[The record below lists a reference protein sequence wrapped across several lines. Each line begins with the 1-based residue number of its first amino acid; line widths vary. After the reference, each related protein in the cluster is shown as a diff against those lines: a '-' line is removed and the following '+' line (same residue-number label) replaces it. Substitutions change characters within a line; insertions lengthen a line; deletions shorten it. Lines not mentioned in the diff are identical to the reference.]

1 VKPRSEGS
9 FEENYLLLE
18 STNRAV
24 NSQEPLDIT
33 GMLAAWTAGDE
44 RALRDVMPVIY
55 GDLRLIAR
63 KHLSRHQGH
72 SVESGTLAHEAFLKL
87 VHTRGIR
94 CNNRAHFLALCAQ
107 MIRRILVDYAR
118 KRRAAKRGG
127 ELQVPLDEAVLGSK
141 ARDVEVEALDEALT
155 ALSKIDQRKSR
166 VVELRFFGGLSV
178 EETAAI
184 LEISEETVKRDWRA
198 AKAWLLRELTQE
210 QTPAGD
216 SGQAEQHSGG
226 KPNTTPGRR

>member
-1 VKPRSEGS
+1 
-9 FEENYLLLE
+9 
-18 STNRAV
+18 
-24 NSQEPLDIT
+24 
-33 GMLAAWTAGDE
+33 MLAAWTTGDE
-44 RALRDVMPVIY
+44 QALREVMPVIY

-63 KHLSRHQGH
+63 KHLAGRQGQ
-72 SVESGTLAHEAFLKL
+72 SVQSGTLAHEAYLKL

-94 CNNRAHFLALCAQ
+94 CNNRAHFFALCAQ

-118 KRRAAKRGG
+118 KRHAAKRGG
-127 ELQVPLDEAVLGSK
+127 AFQVPLDQAVLGSK

-178 EETAAI
+178 EETAAV

-198 AKAWLLRELTQE
+198 AKAWLFRELTQNK
-210 QTPAGD
+210 ARV
-216 SGQAEQHSGG
+216 
-226 KPNTTPGRR
+226 GRS

>member
-1 VKPRSEGS
+1 
-9 FEENYLLLE
+9 
-18 STNRAV
+18 V

-33 GMLAAWTAGDE
+33 EMLAAWTAGDE

-63 KHLSRHQGH
+63 KHLARHQGH

-127 ELQVPLDEAVLGSK
+127 PLQVPLDEAVLGSK
-141 ARDVEVEALDEALT
+141 ARDVDVEALDEALI
-155 ALSKIDQRKSR
+155 ALAKIDQRKRR

-178 EETAAI
+178 EETAAV

-198 AKAWLLRELTQE
+198 AKAWLLRELT
-210 QTPAGD
+210 PKKA
-216 SGQAEQHSGG
+216 
-226 KPNTTPGRR
+226 PVV